1 MTNRLIRLSEV
12 GGIETLFFRMVC
24 KLVSPISTHRCVEHV
39 VRDLIDVEGTDQP
52 IGDKTKPSKKLR
64 EVPDIG

>member
-24 KLVSPISTHRCVEHV
+24 ESISPISTHRCVEHV
-39 VRDLIDVEGTDQP
+39 VGDLIGVEGTDEP
-52 IGDKTKPSKKLR
+52 IGDKIKAI
-64 EVPDIG
+64 D